1 MCHHCHPLPPNIRA
15 HALSHINGQIT
26 QLLNM
31 YVTCFLIRTPVV
43 GNRSLQ
49 RHEQTHVP
57 STTHRQ
63 LTRSP
68 HRSECGPCVLGSVS
82 LNVNMI
88 DSMIDTLGS
97 YMIGSTSRFFKLLP
111 TARLHLRRDLSR
123 ETSKNKYPVSIR
135 SSLGTGNGFRCA
147 AVLLTYELKASCP
160 SSAAVALKE
169 AKAVHGGLSAP

>member
-1 MCHHCHPLPPNIRA
+1 
-15 HALSHINGQIT
+15 
-26 QLLNM
+26 
-31 YVTCFLIRTPVV
+31 
-43 GNRSLQ
+43 
-49 RHEQTHVP
+49 
-57 STTHRQ
+57 
-63 LTRSP
+63 
-68 HRSECGPCVLGSVS
+68 
-82 LNVNMI
+82 MI